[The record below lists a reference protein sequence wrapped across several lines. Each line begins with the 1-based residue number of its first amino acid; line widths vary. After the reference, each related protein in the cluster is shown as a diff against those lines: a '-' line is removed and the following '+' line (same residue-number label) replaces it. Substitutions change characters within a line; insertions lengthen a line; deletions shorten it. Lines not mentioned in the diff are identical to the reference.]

1 MNQNKK
7 KMMKSKLKYY
17 AQVIGVNLLAAL
29 VPILG
34 VILIYAF
41 GKRKSIYTNPYAISQ
56 EIYDCCLWA
65 IIVVLAGFYVG
76 FWLLSWADNWRKT
89 KLNVLKIKHR
99 CKREEEELA
108 KKICF
113 AMGVEPTKDR
123 VEPKVNTVEQKNA
136 SASADSVYEDI
147 SGLTVKEIYHL
158 YQGREVLITTD
169 VQARK
174 GGRYCGR
181 IAGYDNEGSILYIG
195 FPSCYVGP
203 YSLDDIN
210 AMRDTNPEVSY
221 VEPGYKNYDCYI
233 PCLIRIYK

>member
-34 VILIYAF
+34 VILIYGI
-41 GKRKSIYTNPYAISQ
+41 GKLKSIYTNPYAISQ

-65 IIVVLAGFYVG
+65 IIVVLAGFFVG
-76 FWLLSWADNWRKT
+76 FWLLSWADNWRKS
-89 KLNVLKIKHR
+89 KLTGLRIKN
-99 CKREEEELA
+99 EFDELGIRVSV
-108 KKICF
+108 KKIYPN
-113 AMGVEPTKDR
+113 EERT
-123 VEPKVNTVEQKNA
+123 EQTD
-136 SASADSVYEDI
+136 SPASADSVYEDI

-158 YQGREVLITTD
+158 YQGREVLIPTD

-174 GGRYCGR
+174 GGRHCGR

-210 AMRDTNPEVSY
+210 AMRDSNPEVSY